1 MMRAARIQQMNFLLF
16 LAGDIIPFCLPFLVF
31 VWSRVPKRPRDP
43 VARFVLMVLFL
54 WAFLIVHR
62 DVVLPYRISEARAR
76 GNLDYD
82 GVGADAFILLFGWVV
97 AIMAM
102 IPALLV
108 RGIIELVA
116 ELRQKRAEGGSHA
129 EEEERPEPG
138 TGEGV

>member
-1 MMRAARIQQMNFLLF
+1 
-16 LAGDIIPFCLPFLVF
+16 
-31 VWSRVPKRPRDP
+31 
-43 VARFVLMVLFL
+43 MVLFL

-62 DVVLPYRISEARAR
+62 DLVVSYKISEARAR
-76 GNLDYD
+76 GNMDYD
-82 GVGADAFILLFGWVV
+82 GVGGNAAILLVGWVV

-116 ELRQKRAEGGSHA
+116 ALRQKRAEGGSHA